1 MNIKFNIFIFLGSGA
16 LACVIVYFFVPA
28 YLSYVGPGNTFGGEL
43 VFMIP
48 IIFTISFL
56 SFYLLLG
63 ELFIKKQTIPSGYIQ
78 QADTS
83 QNKLTNRAVF
93 ALVELIV
100 ASLLCFVFFWVGLAA
115 ILYLAY
121 FKIFQLLI

>member
-1 MNIKFNIFIFLGSGA
+1 
-16 LACVIVYFFVPA
+16 
-28 YLSYVGPGNTFGGEL
+28 
-43 VFMIP
+43 
-48 IIFTISFL
+48 
-56 SFYLLLG
+56 LLG

-100 ASLLCFVFFWVGLAA
+100 ASLLFFEFSFNSTLLILISWIAISVVVVKLLKNKILSFVFFWVGLAA